1 MYCTQR
7 PPRSVVAASLFAF
20 LPIVLLHAELSP
32 QLTQSLQRIFVSKDF
47 KPDTF
52 GPAKWIDDGAA
63 FTTLETPQGMAA
75 RGKDIVRYDT
85 ATGTKSVLVPASELI
100 PPGVSA
106 PLEIDDYAWSGD
118 RSKLFIFTN
127 AKIVWRQKTH

>member
-7 PPRSVVAASLFAF
+7 AIRCIVAAVF
-20 LPIVLLHAELSP
+20 LLLPFVVHTELPS

-52 GPAKWIDDGAA
+52 GPAKWIEDGAA
-63 FTTLETPQGMAA
+63 FTTLGAPQDG
-75 RGKDIVRYDT
+75 RVERKDIVRYDT
-85 ATGTKSVLVPASELI
+85 ATGVRTILVPASELV
-100 PPGVSA
+100 PSGASA
-106 PLEIDDYAWSGD
+106 PLETDDYAWSGD

-127 AKIVWRQKTH
+127 AKAVWR